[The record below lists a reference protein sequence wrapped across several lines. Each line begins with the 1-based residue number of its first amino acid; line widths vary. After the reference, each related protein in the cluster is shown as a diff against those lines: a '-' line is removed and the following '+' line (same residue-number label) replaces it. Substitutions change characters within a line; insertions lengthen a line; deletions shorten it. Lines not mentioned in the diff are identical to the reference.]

1 MNKKKKCILCNKGTV
16 KKFVN
21 LGRSALANNLISL
34 KDLKKKEKKYPLI
47 LGKCEICSHVQLT
60 ELVNPKYMFDNYL
73 YLSSAS
79 LTLQKHL
86 NSIPTAINKIKKIKK
101 NDLVID
107 IGSNDST
114 LLKGYKKFKTKTLGI
129 EPAKNLSKY
138 YKNNEISLIND
149 YFNIATANKIRK
161 KYGSAQIITATNVF
175 PHLQNLKDFAKAINI
190 LLDDEGVLLIEAH
203 YLRNLLNDVAFD
215 TIYHEHCSYWSIKAV
230 QTYFAMYG
238 LELFNVDKL
247 PIHHGQIR
255 CWISKKNVRKISNN
269 LKNLLKDEKRD
280 KTYHDSSLL
289 KFGKKTLKIKLKLNK
304 FFNKIKENNEKII
317 GYGAP
322 AKATTLISFLG
333 INKSKINF
341 IVDKNPLKQNKFMPG
356 SRIPIYSI
364 DYIEKFKPKY
374 LFNFAWNF
382 LSEILHQNKIFLK
395 KGGKIAN
402 PIPRFKIYDVKKR

>member
-1 MNKKKKCILCNKGTV
+1 MNKKKKCILCNQGKI

-21 LGRSALANNLISL
+21 LGHSALANNLISL
-34 KDLKKKEKKYPLI
+34 ENFKKKEKKYPLI

-79 LTLQKHL
+79 LTLQEHL
-86 NSIPTAINKIKKIKK
+86 NSIPAAINKIKKIKK
-101 NDLVID
+101 DDLVVD
-107 IGSNDST
+107 IGSNDAT
-114 LLKGYKKFKTKTLGI
+114 LLKGYKKFKTKALGI

-138 YKNNEISLIND
+138 YKNNEINLIND
-149 YFNIATANKIRK
+149 YFNITTANKIKK
-161 KYGSAQIITATNVF
+161 KYGSAKIITATNVF
-175 PHLQNLKDFAKAINI
+175 PHLQNLKDFAKAINV

-203 YLRNLLNDVAFD
+203 YLKNLLDDVAFD

-230 QTYFAMYG
+230 QTYFAMHN
-238 LELFNVDKL
+238 LELFNVDRL

-255 CWISKKNVRKISNN
+255 CWVAKKNVRKISSN
-269 LKNLLKDEKRD
+269 LKKLIAKERQDKIYNDSALLN
-280 KTYHDSSLL
+280 
-289 KFGKKTLKIKLKLNK
+289 FGKKTLEIKHKLNK
-304 FFNKIKENNEKII
+304 FFNKIKENNETII

-322 AKATTLISFLG
+322 AKATTLISFLRM
-333 INKSKINF
+333 NKSKINF

-364 DYIEKFKPKY
+364 DNIEKFKPKY

-382 LSEILHQNKIFLK
+382 LDEILHQNKNFLRQ
-395 KGGKIAN
+395 GGKIVN
-402 PIPRFKIYDVKKR
+402 PIPKFKIYDYKKK

>member
-1 MNKKKKCILCNKGTV
+1 MNKKKCILCNKGRV
-16 KKFVN
+16 KKFIN
-21 LGRSALANNLISL
+21 LGSSALANNLISS
-34 KDLKKKEKKYPLI
+34 KNFKKKEKKYPLI
-47 LGKCEICSHVQLT
+47 LGKCELCNHVQLT

-79 LTLQKHL
+79 LTLQRHL

-107 IGSNDST
+107 IGSNDAT
-114 LLKGYKKFKTKTLGI
+114 LLKGYKKFKTRSLGI
-129 EPAKNLSKY
+129 EPARNLAKY
-138 YKNNEISLIND
+138 YKNNQINLVD
-149 YFNIATANKIRK
+149 NYFNISTAKKIKK

-175 PHLQNLKDFAKAINI
+175 PHLQNLKDFAKAINV
-190 LLDDEGVLLIEAH
+190 LLDNEGVLLIEAH
-203 YLRNLLNDVAFD
+203 YLKNLLEDVAFD

-230 QTYFAMYG
+230 QTYFAMYD

-255 CWISKKNVRKISNN
+255 CWVAKKNIRKISSN
-269 LKNLLKDEKRD
+269 LKKLIMREKQD
-280 KTYHDSSLL
+280 KVYHDATLFS
-289 KFGKKTLKIKLKLNK
+289 FGKKTLKIKNKLNK
-304 FFNKIKENNEKII
+304 FFNKIKENNESII

-333 INKSKINF
+333 INKSKIKF

-364 DYIEKFKPKY
+364 DRIEKFKPKY

-382 LSEILHQNKIFLK
+382 LNEILNQNKIFLI
-395 KGGKIAN
+395 KGGKIVN
-402 PIPRFKIYDVKKR
+402 PIPKFKIYDHKKK